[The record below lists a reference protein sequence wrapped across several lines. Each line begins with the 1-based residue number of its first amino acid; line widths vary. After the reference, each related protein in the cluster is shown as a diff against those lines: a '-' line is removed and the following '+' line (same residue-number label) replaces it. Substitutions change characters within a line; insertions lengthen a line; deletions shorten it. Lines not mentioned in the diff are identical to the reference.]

1 MRRFVFSYYVYHIIM
16 TMKEVII
23 IRILI
28 IEDEKDL
35 LDALAKGLRQQGYAV
50 DIAED
55 GQLGMELVMINT
67 YDLLILDLNLPTM
80 DGLEVCREVNALLP
94 QLLIL
99 MLTARDQPNDKIFG
113 LDQGADDY
121 IVKPFHFEELLARI
135 RALFRR
141 DMRGRDPHLRYGEL
155 IMDTIAKV
163 VWCGTKRIGL
173 TKKEYG
179 VLEYFLR
186 RPNETLS
193 AEELLEHVW
202 DMNTNPFSSTVRVH
216 INSLRKK
223 LKNANDSVYIETVI
237 GEGYRLGKPTL
248 PNTNKEG

>member
-1 MRRFVFSYYVYHIIM
+1 M
-16 TMKEVII
+16 TLIEVII

-50 DIAED
+50 DTAED
-55 GQLGMELVMINT
+55 GQLGMELVTINS
-67 YDLLILDLNLPTM
+67 YDLLILDLNLPTI
-80 DGLEVCREVNALLP
+80 DGLEVCRKVNVLLP

-99 MLTARDQPNDKIFG
+99 MLTARDQPNDKISG

-141 DMRGRDPHLRYGEL
+141 DIRGRDPHLRYGEL
-155 IMDTIAKV
+155 VMDTIAKV
-163 VWCGTKRIGL
+163 VWCGTKRIAL
-173 TKKEYG
+173 TRKEYR
-179 VLEYFLR
+179 VLEYLLR
-186 RPNETLS
+186 SPSETLS
-193 AEELLEHVW
+193 AEQLLEHVW
-202 DMNTNPFSSTVRVH
+202 DMNTNPFTSTVRVH

-223 LKNANDSVYIETVI
+223 LKDVNDNIYIETVI
-237 GEGYRLGKPTL
+237 GEGYRLGKPIL

>member
-1 MRRFVFSYYVYHIIM
+1 M
-16 TMKEVII
+16 
-23 IRILI
+23 I